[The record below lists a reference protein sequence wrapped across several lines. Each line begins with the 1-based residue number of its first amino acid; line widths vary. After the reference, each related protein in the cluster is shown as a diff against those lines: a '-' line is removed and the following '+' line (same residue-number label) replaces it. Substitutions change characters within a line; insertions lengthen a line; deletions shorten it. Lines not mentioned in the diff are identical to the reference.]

1 MNKYMI
7 DMSRQTISD
16 NSTSKQIAHTEY
28 MIRLVV
34 FLAWCSIGIVGF
46 CPPARRFSPLPSLRL
61 LGEQKVDVQLQ
72 DRSYP
77 IFIQPNLISDCSDVL
92 RSVTKLTK
100 NVLVISNEVVAP
112 LYLQKVRELLVS
124 GGISVHT
131 VILSDGESHK
141 TMDNVLHILNSAL
154 TLQLDR
160 QSIFIAL
167 GGGVVGD
174 IAGFAAAIFQRGVQF
189 VQIPTTLLAMVDSSV
204 GGKTGVNHPLGKNMI
219 GSFHQ
224 PIAVLADLNTL
235 NTLPQREYLSAF
247 SEIIK
252 YGIIYDEPFFTFLEE
267 NIEDL
272 VLRQKPSIL
281 QEVVR
286 KCCEIKAAI
295 VTLDERERSDT
306 RALLNL
312 GHTFGHA
319 IETANGHDGS
329 WLHGEAVAVGVMM
342 AVKLAHRLKYINNH
356 TAMRIEKLLKR
367 CLLPTKPPPDMSVD
381 EFLHLMQR
389 DKKVSNGRLKLV
401 LPKDE
406 VGHAVVTDNFDI
418 TILREILSQFCS
430 K

>member
-1 MNKYMI
+1 
-7 DMSRQTISD
+7 
-16 NSTSKQIAHTEY
+16 

-61 LGEQKVDVQLQ
+61 LAEQKVDVQLQ

-77 IFIQPNLISDCSDVL
+77 IYIQPNLISDCSTVL

-141 TMDNVLHILNSAL
+141 TMDSVLHILNSAL

-224 PIAVLADLNTL
+224 PIAVLADLNML

-252 YGIIYDEPFFTFLEE
+252 YGIIYDEQFFTFLEE

-272 VLRQKPSIL
+272 VLRQKPSVL

-286 KCCEIKAAI
+286 RCCAIKAAI
-295 VTLDERERSDT
+295 VALDERERSDT

-319 IETANGHDGS
+319 IETATGHDGS

-342 AVKLAHRLKYINNH
+342 AVKLAHRLEYINNH

-367 CLLPTKPPPDMSVD
+367 CQLPTKPLPDMSVD
-381 EFLHLMQR
+381 EVLHLMQR